1 MLEVKDLCVSVV
13 GGKPRQL
20 VSNVSFTLKEDQC
33 LGILGESGSGKS
45 LTCNAINGL
54 LGEQFS
60 VTGQALFQSD
70 SNGSEQDLL
79 NMSANQRRK
88 MRGEQIS
95 MIMQS
100 PMTAFN
106 PLFTIGNQAVETI
119 KQHKPLGTKQATELF
134 CDVLTRV
141 NLKSVQSLLTKYPH
155 ELSGGMLQRIMVALA
170 LVLEP
175 KLIIA
180 DEPTTAIDYISQRE
194 VIKELQFV
202 REQFGTSLIFV
213 SHDLSLVSHIA
224 DNVMVMNQGQVVEYG
239 ATKQVFTQPQ
249 SEHARYL
256 VDTRMALINRF
267 KSVMENREC

>member
-1 MLEVKDLCVSVV
+1 MLEVKGLSVALH
-13 GGKPRQL
+13 KPQYRSL
-20 VSNVSFTLKEDQC
+20 VSDVNFTLKEDQC

-54 LGEQFS
+54 LGESFS
-60 VTGQALFQSD
+60 ITGEARFEGDNLFS
-70 SNGSEQDLL
+70 
-79 NMSANQRRK
+79 MPAKQRRQL
-88 MRGEQIS
+88 RGEKIS

-119 KQHKPLGTKQATELF
+119 QQHIPMNSKDARDLF

-170 LVLEP
+170 LVLKP

-202 REQFGTSLIFV
+202 REKFGTSLIFV

-239 ATKQVFTQPQ
+239 STKQVFTKPE
-249 SEHARYL
+249 SAHTRYL
-256 VDTRMALINRF
+256 VDTRMTLINRF
-267 KSVMENREC
+267 KSVMERNAC

>member
-1 MLEVKDLCVSVV
+1 MMLEVKNLAVTL
-13 GGKPRQL
+13 GKPTHREL
-20 VSNVSFTLKEDQC
+20 VSDVSFTLKEDQC

-54 LGEQFS
+54 LGEHFTISGEAIFEGEDLFS
-60 VTGQALFQSD
+60 MPQK
-70 SNGSEQDLL
+70 
-79 NMSANQRRK
+79 QRRQ
-88 MRGEQIS
+88 MRGEKIS

-119 KQHKPLGTKQATELF
+119 KQHSQLSSKDATELF

-141 NLKSVQSLLTKYPH
+141 NLKSVQSLLKKYPH
-155 ELSGGMLQRIMVALA
+155 ELSGGILQRIMVALA
-170 LVLEP
+170 LVLKP

-224 DNVMVMNQGQVVEYG
+224 DNVMVMNQGKVVEYG
-239 ATKQVFTQPQ
+239 DTKQVFTNPQ
-249 SEHARYL
+249 SEHTRYL

-267 KSVMENREC
+267 KSVMESA

>member
-1 MLEVKDLCVSVV
+1 MMLEVKNLAVTL
-13 GGKPRQL
+13 GKPTHREL
-20 VSNVSFTLKEDQC
+20 VSDVSFTLKEDQC

-54 LGEQFS
+54 LGEHFTISGEAIFEGEDLFS
-60 VTGQALFQSD
+60 MPQK
-70 SNGSEQDLL
+70 
-79 NMSANQRRK
+79 QRRQ
-88 MRGEQIS
+88 MRGEKIS

-119 KQHKPLGTKQATELF
+119 KQHSQLSSKDATELF

-141 NLKSVQSLLTKYPH
+141 NLKSVQSLLKKYPH
-155 ELSGGMLQRIMVALA
+155 ELSGGILQRIMVALA
-170 LVLEP
+170 LVLKP

-213 SHDLSLVSHIA
+213 SHDLSFGFAHC
-224 DNVMVMNQGQVVEYG
+224 
-239 ATKQVFTQPQ
+239 
-249 SEHARYL
+249 R
-256 VDTRMALINRF
+256 
-267 KSVMENREC
+267 

>member
-1 MLEVKDLCVSVV
+1 MLEVKNLAVALE
-13 GGKPRQL
+13 KPSHREL
-20 VSNVSFTLKEDQC
+20 VSDVSFTLKEDQC

-54 LGEQFS
+54 LGEHFAIS
-60 VTGQALFQSD
+60 GKAIFEGEDLFLMPQR
-70 SNGSEQDLL
+70 
-79 NMSANQRRK
+79 QRRK
-88 MRGEQIS
+88 MRGEKIS

-106 PLFTIGNQAVETI
+106 PLFTIGNQAIETI
-119 KQHKPLGTKQATELF
+119 RQHSAMSRKEAKALF

-141 NLKSVQSLLTKYPH
+141 NLNSVQSLLKKYPH

-170 LVLEP
+170 LVLKP

-194 VIKELQFV
+194 VIRELQFV

-224 DNVMVMNQGQVVEYG
+224 DNVMVMNQGRVVEYG
-239 ATKQVFTQPQ
+239 ETKQVFTSPQ
-249 SEHARYL
+249 SADTRYL

-267 KSVMENREC
+267 KAVMEHT

>member
-1 MLEVKDLCVSVV
+1 MMLEVKNLSVALH
-13 GGKPRQL
+13 KPTHREL
-20 VSNVSFTLKEDQC
+20 VSDVSFTLKEDQC

-54 LGEQFS
+54 LNDSFS
-60 VTGQALFQSD
+60 ISGDALFEGKNLFDMPQK
-70 SNGSEQDLL
+70 
-79 NMSANQRRK
+79 QRRQL
-88 MRGEQIS
+88 RGEQIS

-119 KQHKPLGTKQATELF
+119 KQHQSMSTKEAIDLF

-141 NLKSVQSLLTKYPH
+141 NLKSVRDLIKKYPH

-170 LVLEP
+170 LVLKP

-194 VIKELQFV
+194 VVKELQFV

-224 DNVMVMNQGQVVEYG
+224 DNVMVMNQGKVVEYG
-239 ATKQVFTQPQ
+239 ATRKVFTQPE
-249 SEHARYL
+249 SKHTRYL
-256 VDTRMALINRF
+256 VDTRMALVNRF
-267 KSVMENREC
+267 KSVMESC

>member
-1 MLEVKDLCVSVV
+1 MMLEVKNLSVSLA
-13 GGKPRQL
+13 KPTYREL

-54 LGEQFS
+54 LNESFS
-60 VTGQALFQSD
+60 VSGEAIFAGKDLFTMPQK
-70 SNGSEQDLL
+70 
-79 NMSANQRRK
+79 QRRQL
-88 MRGEQIS
+88 RGEKIS

-106 PLFTIGNQAVETI
+106 PLFTIGNQAIETI
-119 KQHKPLGTKQATELF
+119 KQHKIINTKDAVELF
-134 CDVLTRV
+134 CDVLSRV
-141 NLKSVQSLLTKYPH
+141 NLKSVRELMNKYPH

-170 LVLEP
+170 LVLKP
-175 KLIIA
+175 KLLIA

-224 DNVMVMNQGQVVEYG
+224 DNAMVMNQGKVVEFG
-239 ATKQVFTQPQ
+239 LTKQVFTKPE
-249 SEHARYL
+249 SEHTRYL
-256 VDTRMALINRF
+256 VDTRMALVNRF
-267 KSVMENREC
+267 KSVMERA

>member
-1 MLEVKDLCVSVV
+1 MMLEVKNLAVTLE
-13 GGKPRQL
+13 KPTHREL
-20 VSNVSFTLKEDQC
+20 VSDVSFTLKEDQC

-54 LGEQFS
+54 LGEHFAISGAAIFEGEDLFS
-60 VTGQALFQSD
+60 MPQK
-70 SNGSEQDLL
+70 
-79 NMSANQRRK
+79 QRRQ
-88 MRGEQIS
+88 MRGEKIS

-119 KQHKPLGTKQATELF
+119 KQHSAMSSKDATELF

-141 NLKSVQSLLTKYPH
+141 NLKSVQSLLKKYPH

-170 LVLEP
+170 LVLKP

-224 DNVMVMNQGQVVEYG
+224 DNVMVMNQGKVVEYG
-239 ATKQVFTQPQ
+239 DTKQVFTNPQ
-249 SEHARYL
+249 SEHTRYL

-267 KSVMENREC
+267 KSVMESA

>member
-1 MLEVKDLCVSVV
+1 MLQVNNLCVSLIQPQP
-13 GGKPRQL
+13 KEL
-20 VSNVSFTLKEDQC
+20 LSNVSFHLGHDQC

-54 LGEQFS
+54 LGENFAVS
-60 VTGQALFQSD
+60 GEAKFE
-70 SNGSEQDLL
+70 GQDLL
-79 NMSANQRRK
+79 TLPLAQRRK
-88 MRGEQIS
+88 LRGETIS

-119 KQHKPLGTKQATELF
+119 KLHSELSAKQARELF
-134 CDVLTRV
+134 CDVLVRV
-141 NLKSVQSLLTKYPH
+141 NLKSPTTLIDKYPH

-170 LVLEP
+170 LVLKP

-180 DEPTTAIDYISQRE
+180 DEPTTAIDYISQKE

-202 REQFGTSLIFV
+202 REQFATSLIFV

-224 DNVMVMNQGQVVEYG
+224 DNVLVMNQGQVVEYG
-239 ATKQVFTQPQ
+239 ETKQIFTQPS
-249 SEHARYL
+249 SEYTRYL
-256 VDTRMALINRF
+256 VDTRMTLIHRF
-267 KSVMENREC
+267 KSVMEPSNVN

>member
-1 MLEVKDLCVSVV
+1 MMLEVKNLAVTLQ
-13 GGKPRQL
+13 KPTHREL
-20 VSNVSFTLKEDQC
+20 VSDVSFTLKEDQC

-54 LGEQFS
+54 LGEHFTISGEAIFEGEDLFS
-60 VTGQALFQSD
+60 MQQK
-70 SNGSEQDLL
+70 
-79 NMSANQRRK
+79 QRRK
-88 MRGEQIS
+88 MRGEKIS

-119 KQHKPLGTKQATELF
+119 KQHSAMSSKDATELF

-141 NLKSVQSLLTKYPH
+141 NLKSVQSLLKKYPH

-170 LVLEP
+170 LVLKP

-202 REQFGTSLIFV
+202 RDQFGTSLIFV

-224 DNVMVMNQGQVVEYG
+224 DNVMVMNQGKVVEYG
-239 ATKQVFTQPQ
+239 DTKQVFTNPQ
-249 SEHARYL
+249 SEHTRYL

-267 KSVMENREC
+267 KSVMESA

>member
-1 MLEVKDLCVSVV
+1 MLEVKNLTVSLPKQKRV
-13 GGKPRQL
+13 L
-20 VSNVSFTLKEDQC
+20 VSDVNFTLKEDQC

-45 LTCNAINGL
+45 LTCNAVNGL
-54 LGEQFS
+54 LGENFAI
-60 VTGQALFQSD
+60 GGEAIFE
-70 SNGSEQDLL
+70 GEDLL
-79 NMSANQRRK
+79 QMPIKKRRQ

-119 KQHKPLGTKQATELF
+119 KQHKKMSSKEATELF

-141 NLKSVQSLLTKYPH
+141 NLKSVQSLITKYPH

-170 LVLEP
+170 LVLKP

-213 SHDLSLVSHIA
+213 SHDLSLVSHIS
-224 DNVMVMNQGQVVEYG
+224 DNVLVMNQGQVVEYG
-239 ATKQVFTQPQ
+239 ETKQVFTNPQ
-249 SEHARYL
+249 SEHTKYL
-256 VDTRMALINRF
+256 VDTRLALINRF
-267 KSVMENREC
+267 KSVMGKH

>member
-1 MLEVKDLCVSVV
+1 MMLEVKNLSVELH
-13 GGKPRQL
+13 KPTHREL
-20 VSNVSFTLKEDQC
+20 VSDVSFTLKEDQC

-54 LGEQFS
+54 LNDSFS
-60 VTGQALFQSD
+60 ISGHALFEGE
-70 SNGSEQDLL
+70 NLL
-79 NMSANQRRK
+79 DMPQKQRRQL
-88 MRGEQIS
+88 RGEKIS

-119 KQHKPLGTKQATELF
+119 KQHQSMSTKEAIDLF
-134 CDVLTRV
+134 CDVLSRV
-141 NLKSVQSLLTKYPH
+141 NLKSVRELIKKYPH

-170 LVLEP
+170 LVLKP

-194 VIKELQFV
+194 VVKELQFV

-224 DNVMVMNQGQVVEYG
+224 DNVMVMNQGKVVEYG
-239 ATKQVFTQPQ
+239 ATRKVFTQPE
-249 SEHARYL
+249 SKHTRYL
-256 VDTRMALINRF
+256 VDTRMALVNRF
-267 KSVMENREC
+267 KSVMESC

>member
-1 MLEVKDLCVSVV
+1 MLEVSNLSIHLRKP
-13 GGKPRQL
+13 KPRCL
-20 VSNVSFTLKEDQC
+20 VSQVSFSLAEDQC

-54 LGEQFS
+54 LGEHFSISGAAQFD
-60 VTGQALFQSD
+60 G
-70 SNGSEQDLL
+70 QDLL
-79 NMSANQRRK
+79 SMSARQRRE

-119 KQHKPLGTKQATELF
+119 RQHKAISRREATALF
-134 CDVLTRV
+134 CEVLTRV
-141 NLKSVQSLLTKYPH
+141 NLTSVASLMNKYPH

-224 DNVMVMNQGQVVEYG
+224 DDVMVMNQGEVVEYG
-239 ATKQVFTQPQ
+239 ETKQVFTNPQ
-249 SEHARYL
+249 SEHTRYL
-256 VDTRMALINRF
+256 VDTRLTLINRF
-267 KSVMENREC
+267 KSVMEGAAC